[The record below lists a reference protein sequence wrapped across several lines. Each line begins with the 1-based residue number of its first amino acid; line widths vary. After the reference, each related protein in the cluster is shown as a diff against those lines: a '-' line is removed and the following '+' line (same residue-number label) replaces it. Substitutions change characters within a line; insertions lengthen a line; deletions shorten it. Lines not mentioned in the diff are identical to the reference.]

1 MTTLFLNDKIIAS
14 NEGNRSA
21 IVNLTSEGSLDFTN
35 LSPYSPANRF
45 LLNRSHATSQSIN
58 RLALTSSALQPTGTA
73 PELDTAFAIMST
85 SSAVFHCVEQVL
97 WINAL
102 CNLCHGG
109 SGGSGDSVV
118 VAFVFGILAT
128 LILGIFGSSLGSAIL
143 SSMKIHSASKE
154 ITRLQHSK
162 KDIIHTLASFRV
174 DDQEGARSKAA
185 ALISVEANKELISA
199 YKNYRASKIAFLVC
213 AIICSIALL
222 ALAAGTILG
231 IFFSGPLAAA
241 AISAA
246 IIGCCAGGG
255 GLILIGLISFMIASV
270 YMAKKQEAAVLH
282 LNSATLYSMVADQI
296 LNNPDEYD
304 RNTISQTVTQQVVV
318 NYPQRL
324 FNQMERAYLNV
335 GRFPRGTGGGYSPPS
350 PSAPP
355 PYSDN
360 PPPYAEFPPSYA
372 EATRSGSN

>member
-1 MTTLFLNDKIIAS
+1 MTVPSLNNKLLVS
-14 NEGNRSA
+14 NENVRYA
-21 IVNLTSEGSLDFTN
+21 IVNLTNEGSLDFTE
-35 LSPYSPANRF
+35 LSPNSPAKRF
-45 LLNRSHATSQSIN
+45 LFNRSHANSVSIN
-58 RLALTSSALQPTGTA
+58 RLAATSPALQPTGTA
-73 PELDTAFAIMST
+73 PELETAFAIMST
-85 SSAVFHCVEQVL
+85 SGAVFRCVEHVL

-102 CNLCHGG
+102 CNLCRGG
-109 SGGSGDSVV
+109 SGGNGDSVI

-154 ITRLQHSK
+154 ISRLEHSN
-162 KDIIHTLASFRV
+162 KDIIYSVGDFRIN
-174 DDQEGARSKAA
+174 DQAGARSKSA
-185 ALISVEANKELISA
+185 ALISLEANKELISA

-222 ALAAGTILG
+222 ALAAGAILG

-255 GLILIGLISFMIASV
+255 SLILIGFISFIIASV
-270 YMAKKQEAAVLH
+270 HMAKKQQAAVLH
-282 LNSATLYSMVADQI
+282 LNNATLYSMVADQI
-296 LNNPDEYD
+296 LNNPNEYD
-304 RNTISQTVTQQVVV
+304 NNTISQVIAQQSITK
-318 NYPQRL
+318 YPQRL
-324 FNQMERAYLNV
+324 FNQMERAYLNIEQQ
-335 GRFPRGTGGGYSPPS
+335 FPRGTGHPSPT

-360 PPPYAEFPPSYA
+360 PPPYSDLPPSYE
-372 EATRSGSN
+372 EATRSGRN